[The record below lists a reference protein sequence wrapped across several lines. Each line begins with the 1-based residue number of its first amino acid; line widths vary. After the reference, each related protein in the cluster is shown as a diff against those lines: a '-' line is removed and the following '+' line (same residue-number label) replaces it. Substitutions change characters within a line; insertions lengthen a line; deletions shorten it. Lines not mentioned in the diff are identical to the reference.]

1 MSYVELAPHAGK
13 QRTLQVDTPSP
24 QPKVCGLAGVDIARI
39 ESIRPRLSQ
48 EAGVS
53 LVEFA
58 LILPLFLLL
67 LLGMVD
73 LGQGFNRYLVMLNAT
88 REGALWLSR
97 HPTDLVGMEARIA
110 GEIQQSGLILD
121 NIVVTRTPQKGT
133 YVSGD
138 LVKLTLEYKYTL
150 MFGAITRIP
159 SLTLHTEHTIR
170 VQ

>member
-1 MSYVELAPHAGK
+1 MPYVEVASHPGDQQAAQADPSSPRPKASSLACINI
-13 QRTLQVDTPSP
+13 TPS
-24 QPKVCGLAGVDIARI
+24 KGR
-39 ESIRPRLSQ
+39 RRLHQ

-88 REGALWLSR
+88 REGALWLAR
-97 HPTDLVGMEARIA
+97 HPTDMVGMEARIS
-110 GEIQQSGLILD
+110 GEIQQSGLALD
-121 NIVVTRTPQKGT
+121 NVVVTRTPQKGT
-133 YVSGD
+133 YASGD

>member
-1 MSYVELAPHAGK
+1 MPYVEVASHTGNQRAPQAGM
-13 QRTLQVDTPSP
+13 PSP
-24 QPKVCGLAGVDIARI
+24 HPQARGLACVDITQIGVR
-39 ESIRPRLSQ
+39 RPRLHQ

-73 LGQGFNRYLVMLNAT
+73 LGQGFNRYLVLLNAT

-97 HPTDLVGMEARIA
+97 HPTDIVGMEARIT
-110 GEIQQSGLILD
+110 GEIQQSGLALE
-121 NIVVTRTPQKGT
+121 NVMVTRTPQKGA
-133 YVSGD
+133 YAAGD

>member
-1 MSYVELAPHAGK
+1 MPYVEVASHPGDQQAAQAGPSSPH
-13 QRTLQVDTPSP
+13 
-24 QPKVCGLAGVDIARI
+24 PKASSLTGVNIASSKGR
-39 ESIRPRLSQ
+39 RPRLHQ

-88 REGALWLSR
+88 REGALWLAR
-97 HPTDLVGMEARIA
+97 HPTDMVGMEARIA
-110 GEIQQSGLILD
+110 GEIQQSGLALD
-121 NIVVTRTPQKGT
+121 NVVVTRTPQKGT
-133 YVSGD
+133 YASGD